1 MLERVDSFL
10 AACMTVN
17 PAARDAGLPPFTAP
31 LGRETPLDSSPYVYD
46 VARFADA
53 FAGSEQ
59 RRVLLTALLTRVAA
73 LEQAGIRVDLLLVG
87 GSFLRLGQE
96 PRDIDAL
103 GVYTLTC
110 DPEAGAAALSQAM
123 ARGDMADLHLC
134 PADAH
139 PAVLIKRAI
148 YFSNTFAY
156 DKGTGAL
163 DRGIVMV
170 VPRRAATAAAA

>member
-1 MLERVDSFL
+1 MPEGVNSFL

-17 PAARDAGLPPFTAP
+17 PAARDAGLPPFMAP
-31 LGRETPLDSSPYVYD
+31 LGKETPLDSSPYVYD
-46 VARFADA
+46 IACFANA
-53 FAGSEQ
+53 FAGSEH
-59 RRVLLTALLTRVAA
+59 RRALLSTLLARIAA
-73 LEQAGIRVDLLLVG
+73 LEQAGIRIDLLLVG
-87 GSFLRLGQE
+87 GSFLCLGPE

-110 DPEAGAAALSQAM
+110 DTEAGAAVLSQAIGS
-123 ARGDMADLHLC
+123 GDTADLHLC

-170 VPRRAATAAAA
+170 VPRRGAVAA